1 MRRARTDSCGRTG
14 AAVLLALAL
23 TGCPGPK
30 APSTP
35 ACPTDRT
42 VVLAAQEDVAAVAA
56 CTTLSSVTVRTGAT
70 IDLAGLRGLEV
81 ITGDLAIGPT
91 VGLDEVSLPELR
103 EVGGTVRISSNGSLH
118 GVFLARLEV
127 AGRFEIESNAALTS
141 IALPRLTTTR
151 GSLVIAQNGSL
162 ELVDLSQLATVGKDL
177 VITDNPLLTLIQ
189 AGKVTQVMELRI
201 ERNRALPALQ
211 VDAVRAKPAAP

>member
-1 MRRARTDSCGRTG
+1 MPCPSRSSRRRRPWSAR
-14 AAVLLALAL
+14 
-23 TGCPGPK
+23 
-30 APSTP
+30 
-35 ACPTDRT
+35 
-42 VVLAAQEDVAAVAA
+42 
-56 CTTLSSVTVRTGAT
+56 
-70 IDLAGLRGLEV
+70 
-81 ITGDLAIGPT
+81 
-91 VGLDEVSLPELR
+91 
-103 EVGGTVRISSNGSLH
+103 
-118 GVFLARLEV
+118 
-127 AGRFEIESNAALTS
+127 GRFEIESNAALTS

-189 AGKVTQVMELRI
+189 AGKVTHVMELRI